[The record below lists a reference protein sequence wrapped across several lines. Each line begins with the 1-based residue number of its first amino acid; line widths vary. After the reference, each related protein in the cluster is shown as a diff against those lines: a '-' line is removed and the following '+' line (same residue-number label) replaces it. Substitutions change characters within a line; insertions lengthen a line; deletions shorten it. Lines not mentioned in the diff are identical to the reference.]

1 MSEQRF
7 ENPAALDSAL
17 AAAVITQLQAAIDAR
32 GHACLVL
39 SGGSTP
45 RGLFETLAE
54 SELAWHKV
62 TVILA
67 DERWVPPDH
76 QDCNERMVR
85 EHLLNGKAGDARL
98 LSLIEGYPDAAANL
112 ATVKRRL
119 AEIATFDVVI
129 LGMGLDGHTA
139 SLFPDAPELAEGL
152 ETTEPALMTSP
163 QLAPHA
169 RISLSRKRLVDT
181 RYGVIHI
188 VGEEKHSVLKQ
199 AMASNDHLAYPILN
213 FTTGDT
219 SFDVFF
225 SPQAIRRHG

>member
-1 MSEQRF
+1 MSKQRF
-7 ENPAALDSAL
+7 ENRVALDRAL
-17 AAAVITQLQAAIDAR
+17 AATVVTRLQAAIEAR
-32 GHACLVL
+32 DQAFLIL

-45 RGLFETLAE
+45 LGLFKVLAE
-54 SELAWHKV
+54 SELPWHKV
-62 TVILA
+62 TLILA

-85 EHLLNGKAGDARL
+85 EHLLKGKAGDARL
-98 LSLIEGYPDAAANL
+98 LSLIEAYPDRAANL

-129 LGMGLDGHTA
+129 LGMGADGHTA

-169 RISLSRKRLVDT
+169 RISLSRKRLSDT

-188 VGEEKHSVLKQ
+188 VGQEKCSVLEH
-199 AMASNDHLAYPILN
+199 AIASNDPLAYPILN
-213 FTTGDT
+213 FTAGDT
-219 SFDVFF
+219 SFDVYFA
-225 SPQAIRRHG
+225 P